1 MKKISKNYLAL
12 FMLAC
17 ILVSCEKEEESSV
30 PLVYGCT
37 SEIAMNYV
45 SGANTD
51 DGSCIYAHEIA
62 QGTWNINPD
71 CEEYTIPVIATT
83 ISLNDQLP
91 PTVDVQAGDGNILYI
106 DINDSQI
113 EGSIDNSGNIIVQKQ
128 TVSIGD
134 MGFGPMDV
142 DVEGSGVITSPTN
155 GNMNLTYTFEIE
167 TIPLF
172 PITESLDCS
181 IGLTK

>member
-1 MKKISKNYLAL
+1 
-12 FMLAC
+12 
-17 ILVSCEKEEESSV
+17 
-30 PLVYGCT
+30 
-37 SEIAMNYV
+37 
-45 SGANTD
+45 
-51 DGSCIYAHEIA
+51 
-62 QGTWNINPD
+62 
-71 CEEYTIPVIATT
+71 
-83 ISLNDQLP
+83 
-91 PTVDVQAGDGNILYI
+91 
-106 DINDSQI
+106 
-113 EGSIDNSGNIIVQKQ
+113 
-128 TVSIGD
+128 